1 MGPSSCVCWFI
12 TPSTRR
18 YNYLSV
24 AYTSIHYGYDRVICT
39 NWKPK
44 RTRAPPCNND
54 TNHWLVVWE
63 TTPFFWDPLKP
74 RFIDSDS
81 FILEDYSEVLMLDK
95 TRIYDEIW
103 YYILYILYYII
114 FYYIISLYIISYY
127 YILFY
132 IKYYIILNFIYY
144 IILYYLILY
153 CIA

>member
-12 TPSTRR
+12 TPSR

-44 RTRAPPCNND
+44 RTGAPPCNND

-114 FYYIISLYIISYY
+114 LYFIILYH
-127 YILFY
+127 YILFH
-132 IKYYIILNFIYY
+132 IIIYYFILN
-144 IILYYLILY
+144 IILYWISFIIL
-153 CIA
+153 